1 MMNHFSPKLR
11 NVMAAAFV
19 VIFAMLGILKY
30 RELVLVQNSIDS
42 AEWVKHTYQV
52 TSLLDKNLLLLD
64 DAETGQRGYLLT
76 GREEYLEPFI
86 SASPRIGENL
96 DDLSSLVRYNPALVA
111 RVGQL
116 KDLTNQKLT
125 ELNQTI
131 VLKKAGKSEEA
142 LNLVISNKGK
152 SIMDNIRSAQREMAT
167 VEQNLLAQREQS
179 LLNAQAAQ
187 SRSTL
192 AGGLI
197 TAGLLIFLYFAVFRI
212 VILPLSNLVK
222 SLKLSLVESY
232 AQSTQQEKSLSQ
244 QAVAVTETSS
254 TVEELTASAIML
266 QKQGNSVI
274 DIVKVSK
281 AATIKEQIKST
292 ENLKEAESLSVKMKG
307 MSDSVAAL
315 AAQLESVK
323 LLSNT
328 ISDISKE
335 TNILALNASVESARA
350 GEPGKGFAEIAKQ
363 IRNLADQSKA
373 NVEKSIKII
382 ADVDRQS
389 NAMIMESDGMIKTV
403 DKVATNASESN
414 QAFEFLSKMSNEI
427 NSNVMEIIL
436 NSNQQ
441 TKALGQIDMTMRDI
455 TIRAN
460 EIVSGVNI
468 TNGNIERLNAGIVV
482 IEKII

>member
-1 MMNHFSPKLR
+1 MNHFSPKLR
-11 NVMAAAFV
+11 NVMVAAFA

-30 RELVLVQNSIDS
+30 RELSLVQNSIES
-42 AEWVKHTYQV
+42 AGWVKHTYQV

-64 DAETGQRGYLLT
+64 DAETSQRGFLLT

-96 DDLSSLVRYNPALVA
+96 DDLLILVRDNPAQVA

-116 KDLTNQKLT
+116 KDLANQKLR

-131 VLKKAGKSEEA
+131 TLKKSGKSEEA

-152 SIMDNIRSAQREMAT
+152 SIMDNIRGAQREMAT
-167 VEQNLLAQREQS
+167 VEQNLLAEREQS
-179 LLNAQAAQ
+179 LVNAQTSQ
-187 SRSTL
+187 GRSTL
-192 AGGLI
+192 VGGLI
-197 TAGLLIFLYFAVFRI
+197 TAALLFFLYFAIFRI
-212 VILPLSNLVK
+212 VITPLSNLVRL
-222 SLKLSLVESY
+222 LKLSLAESY

-244 QAVAVTETSS
+244 QAAAVTETSS
-254 TVEELTASAIML
+254 TVEELAASANML

-274 DIVKVSK
+274 DIVKLSK
-281 AATIKEQIKST
+281 EATIKEQVKST
-292 ENLKEAESLSVKMKG
+292 ENLKEAEFLSVKMKG

-315 AAQLESVK
+315 ASQLESVK

-350 GEPGKGFAEIAKQ
+350 GEHGKGFAEIAKQ

-382 ADVDRQS
+382 ADIDRQS

-403 DKVATNASESN
+403 DKVANNASESN

-427 NSNVMEIIL
+427 NSNVVEIIL

-441 TKALGQIDMTMRDI
+441 TKALDQIDVAMRDI

-460 EIVSGVNI
+460 EIVGGVNI
-468 TNGNIERLNAGIVV
+468 TNGNIERLSTGIAV